1 MMNPSEHIANNYV
14 ELQERF
20 NIRRIGIFGSFVRG
34 EATETSDV
42 DVLVEF
48 EEIVDLFTF
57 LELKD
62 YLEQL
67 LGRKVDLV
75 TEKALKER
83 IKTQVLG
90 EVQYI

>member
-1 MMNPSEHIANNYV
+1 MAHLYV
-14 ELQERF
+14 VKQQ
-20 NIRRIGIFGSFVRG
+20 GK
-34 EATETSDV
+34 TSDV

-75 TEKALKER
+75 TEKALKAR